1 LNAEDSQDMGKGEQM
16 TGHNQISP
24 EIITSFRAIT
34 TASVAD
40 ALWELGISGHMTSE
54 IKPIFKAKVVGPA
67 VTVLEEPT
75 SERLPPS
82 HALEL
87 IDNSPKGSVIVIS
100 IGATR
105 EVAVWGGLMTAGAV
119 ANGLEGAV
127 LDGGVRDVEEI
138 ERDFGFPVFA
148 RSVIPATTVGRY
160 KTVSANTPVEVGG
173 VIVNPGDLIVG
184 DTDGVVVV
192 PAARVE
198 EVLSKSQDIEAR
210 EKEQT
215 RLIRESGSLLKGL
228 EKYKRI

>member
-1 LNAEDSQDMGKGEQM
+1 MK
-16 TGHNQISP
+16 HQIQFSSD
-24 EIITSFRAIT
+24 IIDAFRAIT

-40 ALWELGISGHMTSE
+40 ALWELGISGHMTHD
-54 IKPIFKAKVVGPA
+54 IKPIFKAKLVGPA

-75 SERLPPS
+75 TERLPPA

-87 IDNSPKGSVIVIS
+87 IDSSPAGSVMVIS

-105 EVAVWGGLMTAGAV
+105 QVAVWGGLMTAGAV
-119 ANGLEGAV
+119 ANGLVGAV

-148 RSVIPATTVGRY
+148 RAVIPATTVGRY
-160 KTVSANTPVEVGG
+160 KTVSANTPVVVGG
-173 VIVNPGDLIVG
+173 VTVQPGDLIVA
-184 DTDGVVVV
+184 DSDGVVVV

-198 EVLSKSQDIEAR
+198 EVLHRSQDIEAR

-215 RLIRESGSLLKGL
+215 RLIRETGSLLKGL